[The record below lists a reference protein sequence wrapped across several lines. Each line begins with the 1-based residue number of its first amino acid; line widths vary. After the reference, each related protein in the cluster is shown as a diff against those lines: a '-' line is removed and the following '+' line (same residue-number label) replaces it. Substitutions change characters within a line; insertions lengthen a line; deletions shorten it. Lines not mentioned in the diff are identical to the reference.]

1 MGISQICQSEQQKKS
16 KTLVPKERISE
27 DRRAGLS
34 ADFDFE
40 NEKQSKFGG
49 SSSIGKKEKGE
60 EKKEKSPS

>member
-1 MGISQICQSEQQKKS
+1 MGISQICQGDQHKKS
-16 KTLVPKERISE
+16 KTLVPKGRISE
-27 DRRAGLS
+27 ERRAGLP

-49 SSSIGKKEKGE
+49 SSSIGKEEKGE